1 MNALC
6 RAYDNSTEADR
17 AVQALLGGGVPG
29 DDIRLL
35 MGAEIHDA
43 RRESGGGFA
52 GSVASDE
59 HVGDFGGDGHPRT
72 APRSSFAGRS
82 SADSEGVFANVDRD
96 MVVSY
101 SDGREHSRVAG
112 HDRLKK
118 LLVEA
123 GLDDNV
129 AESDVRTLHEGRVL
143 VLVTLGA
150 VSEDRAAELLD
161 ASVA

>member
-52 GSVASDE
+52 GAVASDE
-59 HVGDFGGDGHPRT
+59 HIGDFAGDGHPRA

-82 SADSEGVFANVDRD
+82 SADVEGVFANVDRD

-118 LLVEA
+118 LLVDA
-123 GLDDNV
+123 GLDDHV
-129 AESDVRTLHEGRVL
+129 AESDVRTLHDGRVL

-161 ASVA
+161 AAIA

>member
-59 HVGDFGGDGHPRT
+59 HIGDFAGDGHPRA

-82 SADSEGVFANVDRD
+82 SADVEGVFANVDRD

-101 SDGREHSRVAG
+101 ADGREHSRVAG

-118 LLVEA
+118 LLVDA
-123 GLDDNV
+123 GLDDHV
-129 AESDVRTLHEGRVL
+129 AESDVRTLHDGRVL

-161 ASVA
+161 AAIA

>member
-59 HVGDFGGDGHPRT
+59 HIGNFAGDGHPRA

-118 LLVEA
+118 LLVDA

-129 AESDVRTLHEGRVL
+129 AESDVRTLHDGRVL

-161 ASVA
+161 AAIA

>member
-43 RRESGGGFA
+43 RRESGGWFA

-59 HVGDFGGDGHPRT
+59 HVGDYAGAGHQRS
-72 APRSSFAGRS
+72 APRSSFAGRL

-112 HDRLKK
+112 HDRLKR
-118 LLVEA
+118 LLVDA
-123 GLDDNV
+123 GLDDHI
-129 AESDVRTLHEGRVL
+129 AESDVRTLHDGRVL

-161 ASVA
+161 AAIA

>member
-43 RRESGGGFA
+43 RHEAGGAFA

-59 HVGDFGGDGHPRT
+59 HIGDFAGDGHPRA
-72 APRSSFAGRS
+72 APRSSSAGRS
-82 SADSEGVFANVDRD
+82 SADSEGVFANADRD

-118 LLVEA
+118 LLVDA
-123 GLDDNV
+123 GLDDHV
-129 AESDVRTLHEGRVL
+129 AESDVRTLHDGRVL

-150 VSEDRAAELLD
+150 VSGDRAAELLD
-161 ASVA
+161 AAIA